1 MIRRPPRSTPRNT
14 LFPYTTLFRSTKKN
28 DDIENDAG
36 TGKEM
41 KIEMIAAVEAEM
53 PKMILIDSPVFF
65 DDLDLD
71 TFPVPQTLDLD
82 TWAGAV

>member
-1 MIRRPPRSTPRNT
+1 
-14 LFPYTTLFRSTKKN
+14 
-28 DDIENDAG
+28 
-36 TGKEM
+36 M